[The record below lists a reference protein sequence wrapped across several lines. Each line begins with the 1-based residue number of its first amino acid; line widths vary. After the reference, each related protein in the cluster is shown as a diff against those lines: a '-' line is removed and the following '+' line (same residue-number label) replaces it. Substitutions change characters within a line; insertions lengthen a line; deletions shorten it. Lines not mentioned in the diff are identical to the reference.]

1 MFEVFSVAYILNIW
15 GLFYSQL
22 CYFLHLWCFVSTQR
36 SVRNFSQQC
45 AHIFIEFLSLYWNCS
60 IPRWQSIVFTHKTRW
75 SVAVKSVVR
84 LQLSSNHFFW
94 APLYFLSKACLLP
107 TYSIYFMTV
116 IDRCS
121 IAFYVPLI
129 FNVLSLLIY
138 LNFHEISQL
147 D

>member
-1 MFEVFSVAYILNIW
+1 MFLCDARSTRSISSPCYKRFISINWWVSASTACLNIR
-15 GLFYSQL
+15 F
-22 CYFLHLWCFVSTQR
+22 TR
-36 SVRNFSQQC
+36 SWLASSVIIS
-45 AHIFIEFLSLYWNCS
+45 Y
-60 IPRWQSIVFTHKTRW
+60 WQSIVFTHKTRW

-116 IDRCS
+116 IDRYS